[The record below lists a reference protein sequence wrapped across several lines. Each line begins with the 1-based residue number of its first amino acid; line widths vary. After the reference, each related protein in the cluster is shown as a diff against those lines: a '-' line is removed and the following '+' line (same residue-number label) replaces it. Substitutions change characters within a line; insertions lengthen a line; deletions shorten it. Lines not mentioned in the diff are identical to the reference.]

1 MADRVVDASALA
13 ALLFAEAEAASI
25 AAAIRGMRL
34 IAPAILGFELANVC
48 LMKCRHFP
56 DRREDFLAS
65 YAAVQSLGVQELPVD
80 HDAVLA
86 LAAATR
92 LTHYD
97 AAYLWLSR
105 RTGAALVS
113 LDRAL
118 LAAI

>member
-13 ALLFAEAEAASI
+13 ALLFAEPEADSI
-25 AAAIRGMRL
+25 AAAIRGRRL

-48 LMKCRHFP
+48 LTKCRRFP
-56 DRREDFLAS
+56 DRRDDFLAS
-65 YAAVQSLGVQELPVD
+65 YAAAKSLAVQEMPVD

-86 LAAATR
+86 LATSTR
-92 LTHYD
+92 LTHYA

-118 LAAI
+118 LAAV